1 MDSHRGGTGQL
12 LHDLEEKMEVA
23 RVQLQ
28 ILETMNSLRGS
39 IPEAAAAI
47 SQLNADLIDL
57 TQLYSDFAEPFSLWE
72 CQLAIIHCA
81 GHPDTNLIEV
91 LWNNVLDLEISK
103 VQQNVQAQTK
113 ISVLSSKLKSLG
125 KLYASSQKYFPMGKI
140 LCSSKVSCRFLNP
153 NYFFQFES

>member
-1 MDSHRGGTGQL
+1 MSSASIKQ
-12 LHDLEEKMEVA
+12 
-23 RVQLQ
+23 
-28 ILETMNSLRGS
+28 NYYFFSPYSLRGS
-39 IPEAAAAI
+39 VQEADSAI

-91 LWNNVLDLEISK
+91 LWSNVLDLEISR

-125 KLYASSQKYFPMGKI
+125 KIYASSQKYFPMGK
-140 LCSSKVSCRFLNP
+140 SNFL
-153 NYFFQFES
+153 YTVY